1 MLPGKAASTEVMYGL
16 IKRNAEM
23 MFTGS
28 LIRPTEFPNKG
39 VKKIRVHTLRSHI
52 FTSCYYT
59 ENYDPNEDFCW
70 TQDRV
75 HCNQKHR
82 YVTYLYGLIYRQGV
96 SHSFGY
102 TLTYLPLSIKLTT
115 ATTKHRYIYLLRPS
129 KQLVINIKF
138 VTKK

>member
-1 MLPGKAASTEVMYGL
+1 MLPGKATATYVKYGL

-23 MFTGS
+23 NFTGP
-28 LIRPTEFPNKG
+28 LIRPMEFPNTG
-39 VKKIRVHTLRSHI
+39 VEKITLRTHI
-52 FTSCYYT
+52 CTSCYYS

-75 HCNQKHR
+75 HWNQKHR
-82 YVTYLYGLIYRQGV
+82 YVTYLYGMIYRQGV

-102 TLTYLPLSIKLTT
+102 TVTYLPLSIKLTT
-115 ATTKHRYIYLLRPS
+115 ATTKRRYIYLLRPS
-129 KQLVINIKF
+129 KQLVINIKL